1 MLAPRVRFP
10 LLATAA
16 TDVEIAP
23 RPPGY
28 EESAAQAAAGLRP
41 ERTQREGA
49 RPLHTNCMPL
59 LQHVTFRSSSFG
71 WPLRND
77 LRTMWCACVF
87 TKDKDGLRTLEP

>member
-28 EESAAQAAAGLRP
+28 GESAAQAAAGLRAK
-41 ERTQREGA
+41 RTQHESA
-49 RPLHTNCMPL
+49 RPLRTDCMPVL
-59 LQHVTFRSSSFG
+59 LLENSRVSFFG
-71 WPLRND
+71 LLLRDD
-77 LRTMWCACVF
+77 LRTP
-87 TKDKDGLRTLEP
+87 G